1 MPTKAKRT
9 RSDRRR
15 RDAEFIALTDALIG
29 ALRELNATATRLET
43 TIVRSTE
50 RFAAM
55 RRG

>member
-1 MPTKAKRT
+1 MPTKRKRSA
-9 RSDRRR
+9 RQR
-15 RDAEFIALTDALIG
+15 RDAELIALTDALIG

-43 TIVRSTE
+43 TIARATE